1 MTDRTSKWSTVLLL
15 LAAWGCGIAGI
26 LWAYLLALAAA
37 TGSVPQMSSGHF
49 LMTLPLPIC
58 AALAAWFV
66 LSRARRNVV
75 PRGFLWGAVPA
86 FVLAACGLFIG
97 FSAYFSAA

>member
-1 MTDRTSKWSTVLLL
+1 MTERSSKWTTVLLL

-37 TGSVPQMSSGHF
+37 TGTVPKMSSSHF

-58 AALAAWFV
+58 AGLAAWFV
-66 LSRARRNVV
+66 MRRARRNVV
-75 PRGFLWGAVPA
+75 SRTFVWGAVPA
-86 FVLAACGLFIG
+86 FLLAALGLFIG
-97 FSAYFSAA
+97 FSAYFDMT

>member
-1 MTDRTSKWSTVLLL
+1 MTERTPKWSTILLL

-26 LWAYLLALAAA
+26 LWASLLAIAAS
-37 TGSVPQMSSGHF
+37 TSSVPEMSSSHF

-66 LSRARRNVV
+66 LRRAKKNVV
-75 PRGFLWGAVPA
+75 SRGFMWGAVPA
-86 FVLAACGLFIG
+86 FLLAAWGLFIG
-97 FSAYFSAA
+97 FSAYSA